1 MSSGSRITRNVV
13 GTLLTQFLTWAMAA
27 VFTLFLPRYLHDT
40 GMGKLGIV
48 TSIATVIGVL
58 VPLGTSQVIVKE
70 LARDPSK
77 EAPLLAAGLTL
88 RGGLGLLALPLAY
101 VVTHVL
107 GYSREMCLL
116 VLVGIPGTVIFI
128 INDAFS
134 TIYQGREQLAGFN
147 RATLLD
153 KVGYG
158 LGVIGLVLLKAPLW
172 MIVAVASVSGL
183 ITLSFYAYGLRAV
196 LKTLRLPRWDELRS
210 LAVLS
215 LPFMGVKVFQ
225 TLYGQT
231 DAIVLGALA
240 TEQEAGWY
248 TVAFRLIGTAMFFP
262 MALIFALL
270 PTLSRRHHEG
280 DTEGFASLARRSLDI
295 TFLVGL
301 PIAAVAVCLPKQII
315 TLLYGPGY
323 APAAPVLAVAGVGML
338 LYFVTAVLGTLI
350 IAMDR
355 QAVQAK
361 SALVACVFGIPLCAL
376 GTYLGHRLW
385 SNAALGAMV
394 TDVLVEVYLGMVYFR
409 ALPRSLFQGGM
420 AARLGRYVLAALPM
434 LLGLALCL
442 ASPLGLWGV
451 LPCAAVYLLGCL
463 ALRCFSLADLRVLSG
478 SLRGQA

>member
-1 MSSGSRITRNVV
+1 MSGSGARITRNVV

-27 VFTLFLPRYLHDT
+27 VVTLFLPRYLHDS

-48 TSIATVIGVL
+48 TSLATVIGVL
-58 VPLGTSQVIVKE
+58 VPLGTSQVMVKE
-70 LARDPSK
+70 LARDPQK
-77 EAPLLAAGLTL
+77 EASLLAAGLTL
-88 RGGLGLLALPLAY
+88 RCVLGLAALPLAY
-101 VVTHVL
+101 LVSTAL
-107 GYSREMCLL
+107 GYSNEMRLL

-128 INDAFS
+128 LNDAFA

-147 RATLLD
+147 RATLID

-158 LGVIGLVLLKAPLW
+158 LGVIALVLLKAPLW
-172 MIVAVASVSGL
+172 MIVGVASVSGL
-183 ITLSFYAYGLRAV
+183 ITLSVYASGLRG
-196 LKTLRLPRWDELRS
+196 LLRTLRLPRREELRS

-248 TVAFRLIGTAMFFP
+248 TVSFRLIGTAMFFP

-280 DTEGFASLARRSLDI
+280 DTEGFATLARRALDL

-301 PIAAVAVCLPKQII
+301 PIAAVAVCLPQQII
-315 TLLYGPGY
+315 RLLYGEHFL
-323 APAAPVLAVAGVGML
+323 PAAPVLAVAGVGML

-361 SALVACVFGIPLCAL
+361 SAIIACAFGIPLCAL
-376 GTYLGHRLW
+376 GTYGGHRLW
-385 SNAALGAMV
+385 GNAALGAMIS
-394 TDVLVEVYLGMVYFR
+394 DVLVEVYLGVVYFR

-420 AARLGRYVLAALPM
+420 AARMGRYVLAALPM
-434 LLGLALCL
+434 VLGLGLCL
-442 ASPLGLWGV
+442 ANPLGLWGAV
-451 LPCAAVYLLGCL
+451 PCAVIYLLGCV
-463 ALRCFSLADLRVLSG
+463 ALRCISMADLKT
-478 SLRGQA
+478 LRQGLKN